1 MIVGV
6 MKVDLAI
13 FDAQSLKD
21 KRQVI
26 QSVKHRLRDKFNVS
40 VSEVAYGNS
49 PKRCQLGI
57 ALVCDESRVIH
68 AQLDKMVELFR
79 HTPGLTLVDYQR
91 ELL

>member
-6 MKVDLAI
+6 MKVDVAL

-21 KRQVI
+21 KRRVL
-26 QSVKHRLRDKFNVS
+26 QSFKQRVRDKFNVS
-40 VSEVAYGNS
+40 ISEVAHGDS
-49 PKRCQLGI
+49 PKRSQIGI
-57 ALVCDESRVIH
+57 ALVCDESRVVH
-68 AQLDKMVELFR
+68 AQLDKIVEMFR